1 MDTNIAE
8 KLLDEL
14 LPSLEAQEAQSAAIL
29 QFLKDKGVATDEQ
42 LAPYLEQAG
51 NASNVRWRA
60 ARLRISRVLAISAEE
75 SSQAREQQP
84 AHQETKSPEE
94 VEPNDGQRAQG
105 PKTADSEQEKT
116 TAESEDGAKAESK
129 EEKGA
134 KPEGS
139 DEKGNKSDSSE
150 KKVTKA
156 ERSKDE
162 GPKEE
167 ASKEVTP
174 PKREQKDAA

>member
-1 MDTNIAE
+1 MDTKIAE

-29 QFLKDKGVATDEQ
+29 QLLKDKGVATDEQ

-75 SSQAREQQP
+75 ESSQESAKQP
-84 AHQETKSPEE
+84 VHQETKSPEE
-94 VEPNDGQRAQG
+94 VEQPDSQRVEGGKA
-105 PKTADSEQEKT
+105 ADSEQKKT
-116 TAESEDGAKAESK
+116 TGAADSEDAKAERT
-129 EEKGA
+129 EEKG
-134 KPEGS
+134 
-139 DEKGNKSDSSE
+139 
-150 KKVTKA
+150 TKA
-156 ERSKDE
+156 EGTKDE
-162 GPKEE
+162 RTKEE
-167 ASKEVTP
+167 GSNEVAP